1 VSARIVAVVNQK
13 GGSSKTTLSIHLAG
27 TLARRGIKSLI
38 VDADPQ
44 GTSTRWA
51 SSAPDAALFPAAVL
65 GLSAAGEK
73 VHREIAKFKD
83 DYEAIIIDCPPSVDS
98 PIPKSALLIADLA
111 LIPLIPS
118 PLDLWSSVGIK
129 KLIEEISSINDGLQA
144 RLVIT
149 QLEPRTMLTREVLD
163 ILQDFGIPRLQ
174 TALCHRTAYR
184 QSAVFGGTVHNL
196 RNKATQAIQEV
207 EALTDEVLKII
218 RM

>member
-1 VSARIVAVVNQK
+1 MSARIIAVVNQK
-13 GGSSKTTLSIHLAG
+13 GGSSKTTLAIHLAG

-51 SSAPDAALFPAAVL
+51 SSAPDATPFPAAVL

-73 VHREIAKFKD
+73 VHREIVKFKD
-83 DYEAIIIDCPPSVDS
+83 DYDVIIIDCPPSVDS

-118 PLDLWSSVGIK
+118 PLDLWSSVGMK
-129 KLIEEISSINDGLQA
+129 KLVEEISAINDGLQA
-144 RLVIT
+144 RSVIT
-149 QLEPRTMLTREVLD
+149 QLEPRTMLTRDVLD

-184 QSAVFGGTVHNL
+184 QSAVFGGPCTISETKPRKPSKKWKH
-196 RNKATQAIQEV
+196 
-207 EALTDEVLKII
+207 
-218 RM
+218 